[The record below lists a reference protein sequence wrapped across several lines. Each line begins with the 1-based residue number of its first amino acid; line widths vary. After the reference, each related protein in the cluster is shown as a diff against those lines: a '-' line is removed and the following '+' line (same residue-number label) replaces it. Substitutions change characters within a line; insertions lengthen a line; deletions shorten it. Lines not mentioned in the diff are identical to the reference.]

1 MRRVLL
7 TLRDLLFLPALS
19 FVRPCRRRF
28 LIRRCGTDWGW
39 LLPHLQA
46 LLWIVSVLDADETTE
61 PAALTT
67 AMYVCTRLRVL
78 FSNPPTQRAASS
90 YCAQPNGERRRQ

>member
-1 MRRVLL
+1 
-7 TLRDLLFLPALS
+7 
-19 FVRPCRRRF
+19 VRSHAADIFGCVCPNNPDRTRF
-28 LIRRCGTDWGW
+28 LIRRCGTDWVW

-61 PAALTT
+61 PAAVTT